1 MGKDNKTDDAVDVV
15 ITEVQVNNNILENEL
30 SNANTKPNISPKEVR
45 ETNANDNEDKVLQ
58 NLSKNILKDMEYKKS
73 RLESLISTK
82 SNLCKEMSE
91 IEEKIVKNI
100 EDERRLKGM
109 REKVAKL
116 ITKSSIVDLE
126 VSNLSNGISSCDSE
140 IHDLEL
146 RLKKARL
153 LRDNLC
159 ERRSEKYEK
168 LKTLEE
174 DKRLLSQNIN
184 SEAVRSFEE
193 RANNSKKKVELTRKL
208 NDVNDEIE
216 KFDTSD
222 GSQELQQI
230 KDLLYSQIKKK
241 EKELECHTCRKLAS
255 PPFAIC
261 QKQLL
266 FCAKCIPA
274 DMKCSGEEFDK
285 IIESVEINRNQL
297 NILKRNLQILEQN
310 FNNKT

>member
-1 MGKDNKTDDAVDVV
+1 LVEK
-15 ITEVQVNNNILENEL
+15 EL
-30 SNANTKPNISPKEVR
+30 GNADKNISHMEIG
-45 ETNANDNEDKVLQ
+45 ETSVNSVNDNEDKVLQ
-58 NLSKNILKDMEYKKS
+58 NLSKNILKDMETKKS

-82 SNLCKEMSE
+82 SNICKEMNE
-91 IEEKIVKNI
+91 MEEKIVKNI
-100 EDERRLKGM
+100 EDERRLKVM
-109 REKVAKL
+109 REKVSKL
-116 ITKSSIVDLE
+116 ITKASIVDLE
-126 VSNLSNGISSCDSE
+126 VSNLSNGIASCDSE

-153 LRDNLC
+153 LRDNLR
-159 ERRSEKYEK
+159 ERRSEKYDK
-168 LKTLEE
+168 LKSLEE

-193 RANNSKKKVELTRKL
+193 RTNNSNKKAELTRKL

-241 EKELECHTCRKLAS
+241 EKELECHGCKKLAS
-255 PPFAIC
+255 PPFAISKK
-261 QKQLL
+261 QKL
-266 FCAKCIPA
+266 FCATCIPE
-274 DMKCSGEEFDK
+274 DEKCS
-285 IIESVEINRNQL
+285 SVEKKEYDLDSVNINSNQL

-310 FNNKT
+310 FSNKT